1 MWHSARV
8 DEDGLKQLARSQ
20 LGRQAALVGGELRQL
35 ASALDPGEEP
45 DALAMGAV
53 GRHGRLVLLTDRRLL
68 LARGWSPF
76 RRGARVEPWPLEALT
91 AVQRHA
97 LSLELDFGEHG
108 TLKVGLAPEEAANAI
123 TDGLR
128 ARLGLPDAAPAR
140 DALQELAQRKLGAKV
155 KGDMRADLALLADN
169 LGPDEDVQR
178 LALVGD
184 TQGPLLAAVTN
195 ARFILAHAALRAAND
210 RWMAWPREDVRAA
223 GRAEDVLQL
232 EAAGERLPRLAFMDT
247 ARCDEF
253 EAVLR

>member
-1 MWHSARV
+1 V

-20 LGRQAALVGGELRQL
+20 LGRQAAMVGGELRQL
-35 ASALDPGEEP
+35 ADALEPGEEP
-45 DALAMGAV
+45 EALAMGAV

-68 LARGWSPF
+68 LARGWSPL
-76 RRGARVEPWPLEALT
+76 RRGARVEPWPLDALT
-91 AVQRHA
+91 GVERHA
-97 LSLELDFGEHG
+97 LSLHAGFGGHG

-123 TDGLR
+123 TDALR

-140 DALQELAQRKLGAKV
+140 DALQVLAERKLGAKV

-169 LGPDEDVQR
+169 LAPHEDVQR

-184 TQGPLLAAVTN
+184 THGPLLAAITN
-195 ARFILAHAALRAAND
+195 ERFILAHAALRAAND
-210 RWMAWPREDVRAA
+210 RWMDWPRADVRAA
-223 GRAEDVLQL
+223 GRADAVLQL
-232 EAAGERLPRLAFMDT
+232 EASGEPLPRLAFMDE

>member
-8 DEDGLKQLARSQ
+8 DEDGLKQLARAQ

-35 ASALDPGEEP
+35 ARALEPGEEP
-45 DALAMGAV
+45 EAFAMGAV

-76 RRGARVEPWPLEALT
+76 RRGARVEPWPLGAL
-91 AVQRHA
+91 AGVERHA
-97 LSLELDFGEHG
+97 LSLHADFGEEG

-123 TDGLR
+123 TDALR
-128 ARLGLPDAAPAR
+128 SRLGLPDAAPAR
-140 DALQELAQRKLGAKV
+140 EALQELARRKLGEKV

-169 LGPDEDVQR
+169 LAPDEDVQR

-184 TQGPLLAAVTN
+184 THGPLLAAITN
-195 ARFILAHAALRAAND
+195 LRFILAHAALRAAND
-210 RWMAWPREDVRAA
+210 RWMDWPREQVRAA
-223 GRAEDVLQL
+223 GRADAVLQL
-232 EAAGERLPRLAFMDT
+232 EAAGERLPRLAFMDE